1 MISSSPCAVTRRP
14 PSVRRRALTAA
25 LSAVLLAR
33 SKRSCAAVASLL
45 TFCPP
50 GPEERTNDSV
60 SSWSGITTSAAIG
73 SGTASVRRPVHPR
86 RRQRRGG
93 RGRQTRRARLEV
105 ARLLL
110 RYGDA
115 HAVHAEDAPDRAVDI
130 GTHVVHAVHGV
141 GDPEAHFHPHA
152 VVVEADEA

>member
-1 MISSSPCAVTRRP
+1 MMSSSPCPVTRRP
-14 PSVRRRALTAA
+14 LSVRRRALTAP
-25 LSAVLLAR
+25 LSAVLFAR

-50 GPEERTNDSV
+50 GPEERTNDSA
-60 SSWSGITTSAAIG
+60 SSWSGITTPAAMG

-86 RRQRRGG
+86 WRPRRGG

-110 RYGDA
+110 RHGDA
-115 HAVHAEDAPDRAVDI
+115 HAVHAEDAPDRAVDV
-130 GTHVVHAVHGV
+130 GAHVVHAVHRV
-141 GDPEAHFHPHA
+141 GDPEAHLEAHA